1 MLLANGW
8 HEITSIDGKSTFGVD
23 VYEFIEGAPSTVPA
37 GEKKTEKAEYKV
49 FWPLTSIL
57 AVKEATA

>member
-1 MLLANGW
+1 VLLANGW

-37 GEKKTEKAEYKV
+37 GEKKERKLNTKY
-49 FWPLTSIL
+49 SGR
-57 AVKEATA
+57 